1 MTNTIKNTH
10 RSENDIHFKS
20 RRNNPSCIFTKDK
33 CTIKIFKETITVS
46 NNREVQ
52 KLVHILFTNIL
63 KNIERLLHFLPFFPK
78 KQSA

>member
-33 CTIKIFKETITVS
+33 CKIKIFKETITVS
-46 NNREVQ
+46 NNCCIFYPFSQRNSQLENN
-52 KLVHILFTNIL
+52 KIL
-63 KNIERLLHFLPFFPK
+63 KGILLGI
-78 KQSA
+78 